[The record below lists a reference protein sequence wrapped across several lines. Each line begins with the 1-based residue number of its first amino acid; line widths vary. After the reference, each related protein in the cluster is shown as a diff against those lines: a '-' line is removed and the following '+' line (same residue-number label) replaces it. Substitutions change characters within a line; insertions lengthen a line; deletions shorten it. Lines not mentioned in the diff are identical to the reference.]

1 MQCAFEETSFSLE
14 SWTDSAFL
22 IFSVVGIEVGLIVTF
37 LNQVCKNSCDSVLF
51 ADFVSSTT
59 TASLCRRC
67 WSFQSEMWKC
77 SAQADRC
84 LFSKQLRLFREFGSS
99 WLCVYYPWSFSFRW
113 SDPNLKRD
121 WLVFVG
127 SSFMVPCRAFIS
139 FVKQDWLKK
148 HNTWDTLHS
157 FDTWMFWR
165 TDWASTG
172 SEPPFRVHCLQLGL
186 ACYHFTVDRG
196 YHGLQD
202 TASSQDTHP
211 RDSKRLWTQSL
222 RWTSMTKW
230 YPSCVS
236 CGDS

>member
-59 TASLCRRC
+59 TARLCRRC

-77 SAQADRC
+77 GAQADRC

-127 SSFMVPCRAFIS
+127 TSFAFRTQ
-139 FVKQDWLKK
+139 VHLTGL
-148 HNTWDTLHS
+148 HRTLCSHHLA
-157 FDTWMFWR
+157 F
-165 TDWASTG
+165 
-172 SEPPFRVHCLQLGL
+172 GL
-186 ACYHFTVDRG
+186 
-196 YHGLQD
+196 
-202 TASSQDTHP
+202 
-211 RDSKRLWTQSL
+211 
-222 RWTSMTKW
+222 
-230 YPSCVS
+230 
-236 CGDS
+236 CGDARYALLVDHW

>member
-77 SAQADRC
+77 GAQADRC

-127 SSFMVPCRAFIS
+127 TSFS
-139 FVKQDWLKK
+139 FPWAVGSNHRSLQYQTINWKCIDQHCFFKQAKVW
-148 HNTWDTLHS
+148 
-157 FDTWMFWR
+157 
-165 TDWASTG
+165 
-172 SEPPFRVHCLQLGL
+172 P
-186 ACYHFTVDRG
+186 VD
-196 YHGLQD
+196 D
-202 TASSQDTHP
+202 I
-211 RDSKRLWTQSL
+211 
-222 RWTSMTKW
+222 
-230 YPSCVS
+230 VS
-236 CGDS
+236 AALIVGKVRF

>member
-127 SSFMVPCRAFIS
+127 TSFKCTFGSLEGLWVFGSATFLSSKS
-139 FVKQDWLKK
+139 SLW
-148 HNTWDTLHS
+148 
-157 FDTWMFWR
+157 
-165 TDWASTG
+165 TD
-172 SEPPFRVHCLQLGL
+172 LLL
-186 ACYHFTVDRG
+186 A
-196 YHGLQD
+196 L
-202 TASSQDTHP
+202 SSMH
-211 RDSKRLWTQSL
+211 SKRFIFVLCQTRIIYFWWICCVNLVLSQ
-222 RWTSMTKW
+222 RW
-230 YPSCVS
+230 
-236 CGDS
+236 

>member
-51 ADFVSSTT
+51 ADFVSLTT

-77 SAQADRC
+77 SVQADRC

-127 SSFMVPCRAFIS
+127 TSPDDRNPSFFWKLVREGGSVGWNETTESVARFQDSHDRDHRIWTGRAQGGVFIS
-139 FVKQDWLKK
+139 FCITYRVIDGILPFGGAGLC
-148 HNTWDTLHS
+148 NYVSDTCL
-157 FDTWMFWR
+157 WYI
-165 TDWASTG
+165 WAS
-172 SEPPFRVHCLQLGL
+172 CLS
-186 ACYHFTVDRG
+186 Y
-196 YHGLQD
+196 
-202 TASSQDTHP
+202 AS
-211 RDSKRLWTQSL
+211 
-222 RWTSMTKW
+222 
-230 YPSCVS
+230 
-236 CGDS
+236 